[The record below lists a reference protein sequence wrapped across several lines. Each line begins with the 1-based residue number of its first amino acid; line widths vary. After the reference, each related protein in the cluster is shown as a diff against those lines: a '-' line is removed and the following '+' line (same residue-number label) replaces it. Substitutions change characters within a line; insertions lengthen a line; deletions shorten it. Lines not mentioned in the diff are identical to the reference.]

1 MNLLVQSIVLCDLF
15 DLLTTAVISI
25 YSTVLCEK

>member
-1 MNLLVQSIVLCDLF
+1 MNLMVLSKVLCDLF
-15 DLLTTAVISI
+15 DLPTTAVTSI